1 MAHLVLTF
9 SSVRIRKW
17 VAPIHALMV
26 PERMFCG
33 LTSDAHTRGRSV
45 QPLLHRVEDG
55 FVLPSL
61 DAPFFGRRVLRFHIA
76 DRRGQLGDFPKGP
89 AFVLAPVER
98 VRPEGLQ

>member
-1 MAHLVLTF
+1 MIQGDLQ
-9 SSVRIRKW
+9 
-17 VAPIHALMV
+17 APNWLDLQRLHHNPL
-26 PERMFCG
+26 
-33 LTSDAHTRGRSV
+33 GRSV